1 MFTVLNRSE
10 KNTCQ
15 MLCFNLTYINYQI
28 IRSMSPVRT
37 PMSSSTKSGGSGL
50 SPRIT
55 EANLA
60 RNNNNQSSNLSEDTN
75 KYGPFSRYVFILTMD
90 KDDNNNN
97 SESLKKNLNTK
108 EATRH

>member
-1 MFTVLNRSE
+1 
-10 KNTCQ
+10 
-15 MLCFNLTYINYQI
+15 
-28 IRSMSPVRT
+28 MSPVRT

-75 KYGPFSRYVFILTMD
+75 KYGPFSRYVFILTMEMH
-90 KDDNNNN
+90 DNNNN

>member
-1 MFTVLNRSE
+1 
-10 KNTCQ
+10 
-15 MLCFNLTYINYQI
+15 
-28 IRSMSPVRT
+28 MSPVRT

-75 KYGPFSRYVFILTMD
+75 KYGPFSRYGFILTMEMH
-90 KDDNNNN
+90 DNNNN

-108 EATRH
+108 EATRQ

>member
-1 MFTVLNRSE
+1 
-10 KNTCQ
+10 
-15 MLCFNLTYINYQI
+15 
-28 IRSMSPVRT
+28 MSPVRT

-75 KYGPFSRYVFILTMD
+75 KYGPFSRYVFILTMEMH
-90 KDDNNNN
+90 DNNNKQRITEKKIKHKRGDTTLKVLQIDFISQKNAHN
-97 SESLKKNLNTK
+97 SKLE
-108 EATRH
+108 

>member
-1 MFTVLNRSE
+1 
-10 KNTCQ
+10 
-15 MLCFNLTYINYQI
+15 
-28 IRSMSPVRT
+28 MSPVRT

-75 KYGPFSRYVFILTMD
+75 KYGPFSRYGFILTMEMH
-90 KDDNNNN
+90 DNNNN

>member
-1 MFTVLNRSE
+1 
-10 KNTCQ
+10 
-15 MLCFNLTYINYQI
+15 
-28 IRSMSPVRT
+28 MSPVRT

-75 KYGPFSRYVFILTMD
+75 KYGPFSRYGFILTMEMH
-90 KDDNNNN
+90 DNNNKQLIN
-97 SESLKKNLNTK
+97 ERIFKQKRGDMTK
-108 EATRH
+108 FYRQIL